1 MTFRQLEII
10 DPILEALDL
19 AGYKEPT
26 EIQSKVIPI
35 LLSGADV
42 LASSQTGTGKTAA
55 YAIPMIQRLTKS
67 EPDTNSKRRVLRGLI
82 LSPTRELAAQIGD
95 EIFKYSKGLKIR
107 RSVIFGGVPQSR
119 QTNSMKNGVDIIV
132 ATPGRLLDLC
142 NQGLVD
148 LSQIEVLILDEAD
161 QMLDMGFLPDMKKI
175 IRKCSSREQTMMFS
189 ATIPPKI
196 ISLSEEICRNPQRIA
211 ITPVN
216 EPIDKIDQSVY
227 NLENGDKKKL
237 LLHLLANPHY
247 ESVLVFMRTK
257 YAADRVAKLLD
268 TKGISNEVIHG
279 NKSQNARTRA
289 LDRFKNGK
297 SRILLATDIV
307 ARGIDVKNL
316 SLVINYDLPRQTE
329 VYLHRMG
336 RTGRAGFDGKVISFC
351 SHEERVLLRDIQ
363 RYIGMTI
370 PEKSISKVDFADI
383 DIEPRRNIQSGHKE
397 IVDNNTRQ
405 ARGVYKNKS
414 VRFSNK
420 EFEVE
425 SDDTFRSRRNKNTRT
440 SGSSS
445 DSRKRYEG
453 HDEYSHS
460 SKNKSYRDFGGS
472 RPASKSR
479 STKSGSFGGGSS
491 RKPSSFNRSRG
502 YTSTN
507 RGK

>member
-10 DPILEALDL
+10 DPILQALDQ

-26 EIQSKVIPI
+26 EIQAKVIPI
-35 LLSGADV
+35 LLGGRDI

-55 YAIPMIQRLTKS
+55 YTIPLIQRLATS
-67 EPDTNSKRRVLRGLI
+67 EPEISSKRRTLRGLI

-95 EIFKYSKGLKIR
+95 NLSNYSKGLKLKRTI
-107 RSVIFGGVPQSR
+107 IFGGVPQAR

-132 ATPGRLLDLC
+132 ATPGRLIDLC

-175 IRKCSSREQTMMFS
+175 IRKCSSRQQTMMFS

-196 ISLSEEICRNPQRIA
+196 ITLSNEICRNPQRIA

-216 EPIDKIDQSVY
+216 EPIDKINQSVY
-227 NLENGDKKKL
+227 KIEGGDKKKL

-247 ESVLVFMRTK
+247 ESVLVFLRTK
-257 YAADRVAKLLD
+257 YAADRIGKLLD
-268 TKGISNEVIHG
+268 KKGITNEVIHG

-289 LDRFKNGK
+289 LDRFKNGR

-383 DIEPRRNIQSGHKE
+383 EIEPRRNIQAGHKE

-414 VRFSNK
+414 VHFSNR
-420 EFEVE
+420 EFEVK
-425 SDDTFRSRRNKNTRT
+425 SDDTFRSRRNKSSR
-440 SGSSS
+440 SGGRS
-445 DSRKRYEG
+445 DSRKRYESR
-453 HDEYSHS
+453 DERSHS
-460 SKNKSYRDFGGS
+460 SKHKSYRDFGGS

-479 STKSGSFGGGSS
+479 ATRSGSFSGGSS

-502 YTSTN
+502 HTSTN